1 MIRDFISKI
10 FQATLLK
17 WGYGFEPQTDHGVI
31 LWSNPLGCSCQVP
44 VPWHLGAQSYLLSAK
59 RAHAYQLY

>member
-17 WGYGFEPQTDHGVI
+17 WGYGFEPQTK
-31 LWSNPLGCSCQVP
+31 LTPNLPP
-44 VPWHLGAQSYLLSAK
+44 VSSKLPPYFLVTG
-59 RAHAYQLY
+59 

>member
-31 LWSNPLGCSCQVP
+31 LWSYPLGF
-44 VPWHLGAQSYLLSAK
+44 
-59 RAHAYQLY
+59 

>member
-17 WGYGFEPQTDHGVI
+17 WGYGFEPQTDHGTEYRKTLGIKTEKSALLNFPPFLVI
-31 LWSNPLGCSCQVP
+31 ISTFASSLM
-44 VPWHLGAQSYLLSAK
+44 
-59 RAHAYQLY
+59 

>member
-17 WGYGFEPQTDHGVI
+17 WGYGFEPQADHEAIMYRAVLI
-31 LWSNPLGCSCQVP
+31 KQLIKNLLLFYPL
-44 VPWHLGAQSYLLSAK
+44 K
-59 RAHAYQLY
+59 